1 MKDPQTL
8 RILNSVKLITAAK
21 PFLPCKVPYSKV
33 LGARTW
39 ISLGEGSLVFAI
51 AEVVREGF
59 LEEVTF
65 ELRAL
70 SEMYR
75 EVPGLRKSLQSLAVR
90 PPPQINHPR

>member
-21 PFLPCKVPYSKV
+21 PFLPCKLPYSKV
-33 LGARTW
+33 LRVRTW

-59 LEEVTF
+59 LKEVTF

-70 SEMYR
+70 SEIYR
-75 EVPGLRKSLQSLAVR
+75 EVPGLRKSLQNVDVQ
-90 PPPQINHPR
+90 PPPQINHPK

>member
-1 MKDPQTL
+1 MG
-8 RILNSVKLITAAK
+8 RS
-21 PFLPCKVPYSKV
+21 
-33 LGARTW
+33 
-39 ISLGEGSLVFAI
+39 GERFKEVRSTV
-51 AEVVREGF
+51 VVREGF